1 MGQFRWSVSEPGLER
16 MRMKTEQNSKKILL
30 LPGDGIGPE
39 VFGPVRDIL
48 EHLVASGHVLLEWE
62 EGLIGGIATDRT
74 GLPLPPDTI
83 EKADRC
89 DAVLLGAVGGPKYD
103 ALPYEKR
110 PERALLGIREHLGA
124 FANLRPARLFPELA
138 GSSTLKPEII
148 SDLDLMVVRELTG
161 GIYFGKPRGIV
172 TEQGVR
178 RGINTETYTE
188 PEIARIM
195 RVAFDLARTR
205 RKKVTSVDKANV
217 LESSVLWREVAVSVH
232 KEYQDIELSHMYV
245 DNAAMQLVR
254 NPKQFDV
261 LVTGNL
267 FGDILSDEAA
277 QLTGSIGMLA
287 SASIG
292 GKTGLY
298 EPIHGSAPDIA
309 GKDIANPLAMILSLA
324 LLFRYSLQR
333 EDLAGVLERS
343 VQNVLKEGYRT
354 TDIQGAGT
362 KKIVGTREM
371 GSLVFHELKKVL
383 ENSQR

>member
-1 MGQFRWSVSEPGLER
+1 MQ
-16 MRMKTEQNSKKILL
+16 TEKNTKKILL

-48 EHLVASGHVLLEWE
+48 EHLVASAHVLLEWE

-103 ALPYEKR
+103 SLPYEKR

-205 RKKVTSVDKANV
+205 RKKSDVRRQGQCPRILRP
-217 LESSVLWREVAVSVH
+217 LE
-232 KEYQDIELSHMYV
+232 
-245 DNAAMQLVR
+245 
-254 NPKQFDV
+254 
-261 LVTGNL
+261 
-267 FGDILSDEAA
+267 
-277 QLTGSIGMLA
+277 
-287 SASIG
+287 G
-292 GKTGLY
+292 GGR
-298 EPIHGSAPDIA
+298 
-309 GKDIANPLAMILSLA
+309 
-324 LLFRYSLQR
+324 FRSQ
-333 EDLAGVLERS
+333 GIP
-343 VQNVLKEGYRT
+343 GYRAFPYVCGQCRDAT
-354 TDIQGAGT
+354 GE
-362 KKIVGTREM
+362 K
-371 GSLVFHELKKVL
+371 
-383 ENSQR
+383 SQAV

>member
-1 MGQFRWSVSEPGLER
+1 M
-16 MRMKTEQNSKKILL
+16 NSKDRKKKILL

-39 VFGPVRDIL
+39 VFAPVRGIL
-48 EHLVASGHVLLEWE
+48 EHIVKSGQVALEWE

-74 GLPLPPDTI
+74 GYPLPPETL
-83 EKADRC
+83 EKADRS

-103 ALPYEKR
+103 TLPYEKR

-138 GSSTLKPEII
+138 ASSTLKPEVI
-148 SDLDLMVVRELTG
+148 SDLDLVVVRELTG
-161 GIYFGKPRGIV
+161 GIYFGKPRGIF
-172 TEQGVR
+172 EEGGIR
-178 RGINTETYTE
+178 RGVNTETYTE
-188 PEIARIM
+188 PEIVRIL
-195 RVAFDLARTR
+195 RVAFDLARKR
-205 RKKVTSVDKANV
+205 RKRVTSVDKANV
-217 LESSVLWREVAVSVH
+217 LESSALWREVAVSVH
-232 KEYQDIELSHMYV
+232 KDYPDVELSHMYV

-309 GKDIANPLAMILSLA
+309 GKDMANPLAMILSLA
-324 LLFRYSLQR
+324 LLFRYSLDR
-333 EDLAGVLERS
+333 EDLAESIESAVRT
-343 VQNVLKEGYRT
+343 VLKDGVRT
-354 TDIQGAGT
+354 VDIQGEGT

-371 GSLVFHELKKVL
+371 GERVFSALSKP
-383 ENSQR
+383 

>member
-1 MGQFRWSVSEPGLER
+1 M
-16 MRMKTEQNSKKILL
+16 NSKDRKKTILL

-39 VFGPVRDIL
+39 VFAPVMRIL
-48 EHLVASGHVLLEWE
+48 EHVVKTGKVALEWE

-74 GLPLPPDTI
+74 GHPLPPETL
-83 EKADRC
+83 EKADRS

-103 ALPYEKR
+103 TLPYEKR

-138 GSSTLKPEII
+138 ASSTLKPEVI
-148 SDLDLMVVRELTG
+148 SDLDLIVVRELTG
-161 GIYFGKPRGIV
+161 GIYFGKPRGIF
-172 TEQGVR
+172 EEGGIR
-178 RGINTETYTE
+178 RGVNTETYTE
-188 PEIARIM
+188 PEIVRIL
-195 RVAFDLARTR
+195 RVAFDLARK
-205 RKKVTSVDKANV
+205 RKKRVTSVDKANV
-217 LESSVLWREVAVSVH
+217 LESSALWREVAVSVH
-232 KEYQDIELSHMYV
+232 KDYPDVELTHMYV

-309 GKDIANPLAMILSLA
+309 GKDMANPLAMILSLA
-324 LLFRYSLQR
+324 LLFRYSLDR
-333 EDLAGVLERS
+333 EDLAENIESAVRT
-343 VQNVLKEGYRT
+343 VLKDGVRT
-354 TDIQGAGT
+354 VDIQGEGT

-371 GSLVFHELKKVL
+371 GERVFSALSKP
-383 ENSQR
+383 

>member
-1 MGQFRWSVSEPGLER
+1 M
-16 MRMKTEQNSKKILL
+16 NSKDRKKTILL

-39 VFGPVRDIL
+39 VFAPVMRIL
-48 EHLVASGHVLLEWE
+48 EHIVKTGQVALEWE

-74 GLPLPPDTI
+74 GHPLPPETL
-83 EKADRC
+83 EKADRS

-103 ALPYEKR
+103 TLPYEKR

-138 GSSTLKPEII
+138 ASSTLKPEVI
-148 SDLDLMVVRELTG
+148 SDLDLIVVRELTG
-161 GIYFGKPRGIV
+161 GIYFGKPRGIF
-172 TEQGVR
+172 EEGGIR
-178 RGINTETYTE
+178 RGVNTETYTE
-188 PEIARIM
+188 PEIVRIL
-195 RVAFDLARTR
+195 RVAFDLARK
-205 RKKVTSVDKANV
+205 RKKRVTSVDKANV
-217 LESSVLWREVAVSVH
+217 LESSALWREVAVSVH
-232 KEYQDIELSHMYV
+232 KDYPDVELTHMYV

-309 GKDIANPLAMILSLA
+309 GKDMANPLAMILSLA
-324 LLFRYSLQR
+324 LLFRYSLDR
-333 EDLAGVLERS
+333 EDLAENIESAVRT
-343 VQNVLKEGYRT
+343 VLKDGVRT
-354 TDIQGAGT
+354 VDIQGEGT

-371 GSLVFHELKKVL
+371 GERVFSALSKP
-383 ENSQR
+383 